1 MKHSWSL
8 QYYSPREPASFTS
21 WKPLKRALKQ
31 KKEKTKGMKEW
42 LLEQETHSMHKPL
55 KKRFERRRVI
65 VSSIDH
71 QWQMDLA
78 DLSHLVKSNNGYKYL
93 LGCIDVLSKYAWVVP
108 LKSKHAKSVLN
119 ALKSILKEG
128 GRKPRKLQS
137 DKGTEFTNATVQN
150 YLKSKSIH
158 FFTTENAETKAQ
170 IIERFWRT
178 LKGKMFKYFTAKG
191 TEKYIDVLHDL
202 VHSYNHTKHSS
213 IGMSPAEV
221 NPSNQSRVK
230 ETLYSSGSEP
240 SLSLPKLKIKDYV
253 RISKN
258 KGYFGKGYLP
268 NWSREIFLV
277 KSILPTQPV
286 TYRLED
292 QNRDIIKGSFY
303 EEELQ
308 KVKSLPESFKLE
320 KIIRKRRKSGRMQYF
335 VKWLDYPDSFNSWIN
350 ASDIEK

>member
-1 MKHSWSL
+1 MTSL
-8 QYYSPREPASFTS
+8 IKLE
-21 WKPLKRALKQ
+21 AL
-31 KKEKTKGMKEW
+31 
-42 LLEQETHSMHKPL
+42 
-55 KKRFERRRVI
+55 
-65 VSSIDH
+65 
-71 QWQMDLA
+71 
-78 DLSHLVKSNNGYKYL
+78 
-93 LGCIDVLSKYAWVVP
+93 C
-108 LKSKHAKSVLN
+108 LN
-119 ALKSILKEG
+119 ALKSILTDG

-150 YLKSKSIH
+150 YLKSKGIH

-191 TEKYIDVLHDL
+191 TDKYIDVLGDL
-202 VHSYNHTKHSS
+202 VDSYNHTYHRS
-213 IGMSPAEV
+213 IRMCPAEV
-221 NPSNQSRVK
+221 NLNNQDRVK
-230 ETLYSSGSEP
+230 DTLYRHEP
-240 SLSLPKLKIKDYV
+240 SLSLPRLKIDDYV

-277 KSILPTQPV
+277 KNILPTQPV

-292 QNRDIIKGSFY
+292 QNGEIIQGSFY

-308 KVKSLPESFKLE
+308 KLKSLPENYKIE
-320 KIIRKRRKSGRMQYF
+320 KILRKRRKSGRMQYF

>member
-1 MKHSWSL
+1 V
-8 QYYSPREPASFTS
+8 
-21 WKPLKRALKQ
+21 LKQ
-31 KKEKTKGMKEW
+31 KKEKTKGIKEW
-42 LLEQETHSMHKPL
+42 LADQEAQSMHKPL
-55 KKRFERRRVI
+55 KKRFERCRVI
-65 VSSIDH
+65 VSGIDD

-78 DLSHLVKSNNGYKYL
+78 DLTHLEKSNKGYKYL
-93 LGCIDVLSKYAWVVP
+93 LGCIDILSKYVWVVP
-108 LKSKHAKSVLN
+108 IKSKHAKSILT
-119 ALKSILKEG
+119 ALKSILEEG
-128 GRKPRKLQS
+128 GREPRKLQS

-150 YLKSKSIH
+150 YLKSRGIR

-191 TEKYIDVLHDL
+191 TERYIDVLDDL
-202 VHSYNHTKHSS
+202 VHSYNHTNHSS
-213 IGMSPAEV
+213 IRMCPAEV
-221 NPSNQSRVK
+221 NSNNEARVK
-230 ETLYSSGSEP
+230 ETLYRNHP
-240 SLSLPKLKIKDYV
+240 SLSLPRLEIKDYV

-292 QNRDIIKGSFY
+292 QNQEIIKGSFY

-308 KVKSLPESFKLE
+308 KVKHLSEVFKIE
-320 KIIRKRRKSGRMQYF
+320 KILRKRQKSGRKQYF

-350 ASDIEK
+350 ASDIEE